1 MRTLA
6 VTAIVTSLINASAW
20 AADPVGSYRVNG
32 SNPHNG
38 GSYSGTVTVEKTG
51 QTYKVTWVFADQT
64 THVGTGIGNDHFI
77 AVSYHSD
84 NMTGLALYGERAATG
99 RESGR
104 TKAGQRLGPKTGL
117 GSSRSAMF
125 AATSLVLIP

>member
-6 VTAIVTSLINASAW
+6 VTAIVMSLINAAAW

-32 SNPHNG
+32 SNPNNG

-64 THVGTGIGNDHFI
+64 THIGTGIGNDHFI
-77 AVSYHSD
+77 AVSYHSG
-84 NMTGLALYGERAATG
+84 NATGLALYGDAGSDWQGIWTYQDGTETG
-99 RESGR
+99 TENW
-104 TKAGQRLGPKTGL
+104 
-117 GSSRSAMF
+117 SRQ
-125 AATSLVLIP
+125 

>member
-6 VTAIVTSLINASAW
+6 VTAIVMNLINAAAW

-32 SNPHNG
+32 SNPNNG

-64 THVGTGIGNDHFI
+64 THIGTGIGNDHFI
-77 AVSYHSD
+77 AVSYHSA
-84 NMTGLALYGERAATG
+84 NMTGLALYGDAGSDWQGIWTYQGGTETG
-99 RESGR
+99 TENW
-104 TKAGQRLGPKTGL
+104 
-117 GSSRSAMF
+117 SRQ
-125 AATSLVLIP
+125 